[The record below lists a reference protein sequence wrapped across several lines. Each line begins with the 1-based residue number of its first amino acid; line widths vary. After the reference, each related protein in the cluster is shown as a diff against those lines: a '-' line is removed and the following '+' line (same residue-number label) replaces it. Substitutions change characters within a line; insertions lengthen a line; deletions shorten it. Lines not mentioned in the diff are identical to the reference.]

1 MNYHPLLIYLTV
13 GPLLATYLSY
23 ILYFTVLRSFS
34 FPFYFGVTNHAFS
47 SVLIIGTV
55 LTGLSAEKLE
65 YVQQKVSFILMTPHK
80 WLGIALAVLTV
91 ISFIYFWMKQM
102 DSDRRIG
109 FLLSLSGLILTVI
122 VLVLGWQLRLI
133 FF

>member
-1 MNYHPLLIYLTV
+1 MLV
-13 GPLLATYLSY
+13 
-23 ILYFTVLRSFS
+23 
-34 FPFYFGVTNHAFS
+34 
-47 SVLIIGTV
+47 IGTV

-80 WLGIALAVLTV
+80 WLGIALAILTV

-109 FLLSLSGLILTVI
+109 FLLSLSGLVLTVI